1 MLSSS
6 VFGFREIKAMSNS
19 SFRLQT
25 TARKLSTAAL
35 FAVLLLQPTL
45 APRAQQSGKDSPA
58 SVTGVT
64 TRQNGGGTVVTVAAD
79 VPLNRTQTWQD
90 AEGFHVVLPKAAGS
104 KVKQLPRG
112 MKVREVGSSLEVLV
126 PVKPGSNVTVEPRFN
141 HLDLVVDGQLDTSQ
155 KGGEEQAQ
163 AQKPRGVER
172 DEESAHETS
181 ASTRAS
187 RERRGAENV
196 PAAVSSSSTNA
207 PAANRQAA
215 DPTLLNAPPTP
226 DGSLVAQNMQPP
238 PGSPSATAPANKEE
252 EEGGIV
258 SFVFSLKGLVIG
270 MLLFLGF
277 LFWWRKKSSQ
287 GFEDVS
293 GDELSGDGAGSQKDK
308 MALEIA
314 EPHEV
319 ARTGSLERRRGLR
332 RKSDQQAAQ
341 LQASIQVENTAQAL
355 SLRSPVAVNVQA
367 ELFGAYRVDQEVGK
381 LVLGQAHRMD
391 VLSSRAPD
399 DRRAIEVS
407 LLKSI
412 KSPDEKVRERA
423 RGALVEY
430 GFVARQSAAL
440 LMSPDAYERATAARV
455 LGEIGSSSSLPF
467 MLEALYDGEHIVRNQ
482 AVVSLGQLKLP
493 AAIGPLLDIARRH
506 PEIPQ
511 NILSR
516 ALNACSVDFLDIG
529 EAPREIS
536 GALPPAGGS
545 RTFTGE
551 ITLLEPLESMEE
563 LPEWFE
569 DEKLTDALSRLEDTD
584 VEARLAAARGLAQF
598 QVRSSVEALAAM
610 ASRDTE
616 AAVRATAIA
625 SLCTI
630 NHESVFTPVLIA
642 LGDEAKEVSAAAA
655 RALTRLSFDRADAY
669 VRVMETADQETLTKV
684 ARSCIKAGISKQA
697 IDRLASED
705 RRQAYEAFSLLSLLA
720 KADETEPII
729 EAIVSHPDMNA
740 RLSAIR
746 LLGLSC
752 RSHVGNQL
760 RQLVVRDGLPEKVRG
775 ALLEVVYKLD
785 QAQPV

>member
-1 MLSSS
+1 
-6 VFGFREIKAMSNS
+6 MSHT
-19 SFRLQT
+19 SFRLQKS
-25 TARKLSTAAL
+25 ARKFWAALL
-35 FAVLLLQPTL
+35 FAVFVFQPSL
-45 APRAQQSGKDSPA
+45 APRAQNAKDSPA

-64 TRQNGGGTVVTVAAD
+64 TRASSGGGTVVTVASD
-79 VPLNRTQTWQD
+79 VPLSRTQTWQD

-104 KVKQLPRG
+104 KVKDLPRG

-126 PVKPGSNVTVEPRFN
+126 PVKPGANVTVEPRFN
-141 HLDLVVDGQLDTSQ
+141 HLDLVVDGQLDSSQ
-155 KGGEEQAQ
+155 KAGEEQAQ
-163 AQKPRGVER
+163 TEKTQSRALTGEN
-172 DEESAHETS
+172 AHETS
-181 ASTRAS
+181 TRTM
-187 RERRGAENV
+187 RERQSAENAQTV
-196 PAAVSSSSTNA
+196 LSSSSTNA
-207 PAANRQAA
+207 PTAIRQTENSPLSNSPAQS
-215 DPTLLNAPPTP
+215 
-226 DGSLVAQNMQPP
+226 DGVQVAQN
-238 PGSPSATAPANKEE
+238 TDAPLTHPNAVTEAGEDE
-252 EEGGIV
+252 EEGGI
-258 SFVFSLKGLVIG
+258 SGFLFSWKGLVLG

-277 LFWWRKKSSQ
+277 LFYMRRRQSG

-293 GDELSGDGAGSQKDK
+293 DEALSSEALVLRKEK
-308 MALEIA
+308 TALEVL

-341 LQASIQVENTAQAL
+341 LQASVQGENMAQAL
-355 SLRSPVAVNVQA
+355 SLRPPVAVNVQA

-399 DRRAIEVS
+399 DRRAIETS

-455 LGEIGSSSSLPF
+455 LGEIGSPSSLPF

-482 AVVSLGQLKLP
+482 AVASLGQLKLP

-511 NILSR
+511 LILSR

-529 EAPREIS
+529 DAPEIS

-545 RTFTGE
+545 RSFTGE
-551 ITLLEPLESMEE
+551 ITLLEPLEGMEE
-563 LPEWFE
+563 LPEWLE
-569 DEKLTDALSRLEDTD
+569 DAKLTDALAQLEDAD
-584 VEARLAAARGLAQF
+584 VEARLAAARSLAQF
-598 QVRSSVEALAAM
+598 QVRSSVEALSAM

-616 AAVRATAIA
+616 AVVRATAIS
-625 SLCTI
+625 SLCII
-630 NHESVFTPVLIA
+630 NHESVFTPVLVA

-669 VRVMETADQETLTKV
+669 VRVMETADEETLTRV

-752 RSHVGNQL
+752 RPHVGNQL